1 MKRLLQSFL
10 IDHPMVEDA
19 RLFEFKQPWLQKI
32 YPLWPILVVVVA
44 MFVGTFLLL
53 APLSFPINWLINT
66 DSVLVWRTQNLLW
79 DNYMLFAV
87 TLTLGFGGVYLFIAL
102 FTRFVEKR
110 SLLSLG
116 FRTTHKGRKFL
127 IGFVLGVVA
136 NLVIF
141 LFVLFF
147 TPSTLTTEG
156 ALITGVAAIPWVL
169 LFLIPWAVQASAEEV
184 IFTGWAFPHFAKK
197 YGFRTAV
204 IVVPLLF
211 MAVHLLNPDMNII
224 KIVNLT
230 LYGTFAVFYVLY
242 QKSIIG
248 IAAYHIGWNWSFGQ
262 LFGATRF
269 ADDQIAMTL
278 LRLDRQGHALLTG
291 GEFGSGGTL
300 WETGILLISIVV
312 ILYLQSRRLK
322 QT

>member
-10 IDHPMVEDA
+10 VDHPMVEDA
-19 RLFEFKQPWLQKI
+19 RLFEFKKPFLQKT
-32 YPLWPILVVVVA
+32 YPLWFSL
-44 MFVGTFLLL
+44 FVIAVTFIGMFLLII
-53 APLSFPINWLINT
+53 PLSFPLNWFFRT
-66 DSVLVWRTQNLLW
+66 DTIQNYLEQNVLL
-79 DNYMLFAV
+79 DNYIFFSINLI
-87 TLTLGFGGVYLFIAL
+87 LGFGGIYLFMAL
-102 FTRFVEKR
+102 FARFVEKR

-116 FRTTHKGRKFL
+116 FKTTHKGRKFL

-141 LFVLFF
+141 LFVLFL

-184 IFTGWAFPHFAKK
+184 LYTGWALPHFAKK
-197 YGFRTAV
+197 YGVRAAV

-211 MAVHLLNPDMNII
+211 MAAHLLNPDMNIL

-230 LYGTFAVFYVLY
+230 LYGTFAAFYVLY

-262 LFGATRF
+262 LFGATRY
-269 ADDQIAMTL
+269 ANDEIAMTIFNL
-278 LRLDRQGHALLTG
+278 NRQGHALLTG

-300 WETGILLISIVV
+300 WETGILLISIAV
-312 ILYLQSRRLK
+312 ILYLQSRRIK